1 VPGLRLNRDAVPVPL
16 DDLLANGQEL
26 FAFVEA
32 LEQAENFWRPSP
44 MALGGRDRIANGSR
58 VSGAG
63 DTIIGIGGFTAFPR
77 RGRRETVSVQFLAQA
92 RLRLC
97 KIEHG
102 TNMCWIE
109 YLWNRTPSRLKLLA
123 YAWRGQPRVPNWL
136 RIFCITSSVPHVTR
150 TP

>member
-77 RGRRETVSVQFLAQA
+77 RGAARNSIGTVSCSGTIEAVQ
-92 RLRLC
+92 
-97 KIEHG
+97 
-102 TNMCWIE
+102 
-109 YLWNRTPSRLKLLA
+109 NRTRD
-123 YAWRGQPRVPNWL
+123 Q
-136 RIFCITSSVPHVTR
+136 HVLD
-150 TP
+150 